1 MSKSPQTP
9 RSPGPGEVTSTI
21 GAQDRVRGDL
31 HVGGCVRIDG
41 VIRGNVDHLDPHA
54 TAIVG
59 PRGHVSGS
67 IRVRNVWIEGQVV
80 GDVRAD
86 GHVEI
91 APGAVVKGDIAYGT
105 LRLSAG
111 AEVNGQLRC
120 ARAEMRADES

>member
-41 VIRGNVDHLDPHA
+41 VVRGDIDHIGPGA
-54 TAIVG
+54 VAIIG
-59 PRGHVSGS
+59 PRGHVRGNVRLHS
-67 IRVRNVWIEGQVV
+67 IWVEGQLV
-80 GDVRAD
+80 GDIQAE

-91 APGAVVKGDIAYGT
+91 APGAVVSADIAYGT
-105 LRLSAG
+105 LRISAG
-111 AEVNGQLRC
+111 AEVNGHLRC
-120 ARAEMRADES
+120 PQAELRTDES